1 MGRRIKYNLIYVL
14 LGPDRT
20 AYVGQTSDPVNRRSR
35 YKTLTCK
42 NQRLVYESLLKHGH
56 DKHKFKELL
65 VLPDEATREQM
76 DFYEIFYHSLYKEL
90 GYTMLNLKSPGWN
103 GLSPLESNKAG
114 ALKRV
119 GKKPW
124 NAGTKGVCKA
134 WNTGLSIPRKTYTLR
149 KGSILIQ
156 IDNLKE
162 FCKEN
167 ELNYTTMVHFLS
179 GKGQYQKRTE
189 FRGYERV

>member
-1 MGRRIKYNLIYVL
+1 MGKRIKYNLIYVL
-14 LGPDRT
+14 LGPDRS

-42 NQRLVYESLLKHGH
+42 NQRLVYASLLKHGH

-65 VLPDEATREQM
+65 VLPDDSTREQM

-90 GYTMLNLKSPGWN
+90 GYTMMNLKSPGWN
-103 GLSPLESNKAG
+103 GVSPKESNQMG
-114 ALKRV
+114 ASKRK
-119 GKKPW
+119 GRKPW
-124 NAGTKGVCKA
+124 NAGTKGLIKS
-134 WNTGLSIPRKTYTLR
+134 WNTGLSIPRRSYTVK
-149 KGSILIQ
+149 KGSILVQ
-156 IDNLKE
+156 IDNLKQ

-179 GKGQYQKRTE
+179 GKGQYEKRTH
-189 FRGYERV
+189 FQGYERV